1 MLRFSANLSML
12 FLEYSFLE
20 RFDKAAQSGF
30 RGVEFMFPYDYDI
43 DVLKEK
49 LQTNQLEHTL
59 HNLPAGDWAAGERGI
74 ACIPGREEEF
84 RDGVAAAV
92 RYAKGL
98 GNKKINCLEGK
109 TPAGFSAEQIQLTLV
124 ENLRYAANMLA
135 KEDILLL
142 IEPINHFDIPG
153 FHLTGTQQAL
163 ALIDCVGSNNIKIQ
177 YDIYHMQRMEGELT
191 QTMTTWAN
199 KIGHFQIADNPR
211 RGEPGTG
218 EINYDFIFKF
228 IDKSG
233 YDGWVGCEYK
243 PLTTTEAG
251 LSWINQYR

>member
-12 FLEYSFLE
+12 FTEYDFLE
-20 RFDKAAQSGF
+20 RFDKAALSGF
-30 RGVEFMFPYDYDI
+30 RGVEFMFPYDNDI
-43 DVLKEK
+43 EVLKRK
-49 LQTNQLEHTL
+49 LRDNNLEHTL

-84 RDGVAAAV
+84 RDGVAAAI
-92 RYAKGL
+92 RYARAL
-98 GNKKINCLEGK
+98 DNKKINCLVGK
-109 TPAGFSAEQIQLTLV
+109 TPSGFSATEIHDTLV

-142 IEPINHFDIPG
+142 IEPINHFDMPG

-163 ALIDCVGSNNIKIQ
+163 ALIKDIGSDNIKIQ

-191 QTMTTWAN
+191 QTMTAWAD
-199 KIGHFQIADNPR
+199 KIGHLQIADNPR

-218 EINYDFIFKF
+218 EINYDFIFNVIKQ
-228 IDKSG
+228 SG

>member
-98 GNKKINCLEGK
+98 GNKKINCLVGK
-109 TPAGFSAEQIQLTLV
+109 TPAVFSAEQIQQTLV

-163 ALIDCVGSNNIKIQ
+163 ALIDSVSSNNIKIQ

-199 KIGHFQIADNPR
+199 KIGHLQIADNPR

>member
-1 MLRFSANLSML
+1 
-12 FLEYSFLE
+12 
-20 RFDKAAQSGF
+20 
-30 RGVEFMFPYDYDI
+30 
-43 DVLKEK
+43 
-49 LQTNQLEHTL
+49 
-59 HNLPAGDWAAGERGI
+59 
-74 ACIPGREEEF
+74 
-84 RDGVAAAV
+84 
-92 RYAKGL
+92 
-98 GNKKINCLEGK
+98 
-109 TPAGFSAEQIQLTLV
+109 TLV

-142 IEPINHFDIPG
+142 IEPINHFDMPG

-163 ALIDCVGSNNIKIQ
+163 ALIKDIGSDNIKIQ

-191 QTMTTWAN
+191 QTMTAWAD
-199 KIGHFQIADNPR
+199 KIGHLQIADNPR

-218 EINYDFIFKF
+218 EINYDFIFNVIKQ
-228 IDKSG
+228 SG

>member
-59 HNLPAGDWAAGERGI
+59 HNL
-74 ACIPGREEEF
+74 
-84 RDGVAAAV
+84 AAAV

-98 GNKKINCLEGK
+98 GNKKINCLVGK

>member
-98 GNKKINCLEGK
+98 GNNKINCLVGK
-109 TPAGFSAEQIQLTLV
+109 TPAVFSAEQIQQTLV

-163 ALIDCVGSNNIKIQ
+163 ALIDSVGSNNIKIQ

-199 KIGHFQIADNPR
+199 KIGHLQIADNPR

>member
-20 RFDKAAQSGF
+20 RFDKAAQAGF

-49 LQTNQLEHTL
+49 LLTNKLEHTL
-59 HNLPAGDWAAGERGI
+59 HNLPAGDWASGERGI

-84 RDGVAAAV
+84 RDGVAAAI

-98 GNKKINCLEGK
+98 GNTKINCLVGK
-109 TPAGFSAEQIQLTLV
+109 TPAGFSAEQIQQTLV

-135 KEDILLL
+135 QEDILLL

-153 FHLTGTQQAL
+153 FYLTGTHQAL
-163 ALIDCVGSNNIKIQ
+163 ALIDSVGCNNIKIQ

-199 KIGHFQIADNPR
+199 KIGHLQIADNPR

>member
-20 RFDKAAQSGF
+20 RFDKAAQAGF

-49 LQTNQLEHTL
+49 LQTNKLEHTL
-59 HNLPAGDWAAGERGI
+59 HNLPAGAWAAGERGI

-84 RDGVAAAV
+84 RDGVAAAI

-98 GNKKINCLEGK
+98 GNKKINCLVGK
-109 TPAGFSAEQIQLTLV
+109 TPAGFSTEQIQQTLV

-153 FHLTGTQQAL
+153 FFLTGTHQAL
-163 ALIDCVGSNNIKIQ
+163 ALIDSVGCNNIKIQ

-199 KIGHFQIADNPR
+199 KIGHLQIADNPR